1 MSSMSEDI
9 DEGYLSEGEV
19 FVPKKRSKKET
30 SNQSGSQ
37 ETIAADEKHSSSTRD
52 EKKDIHGSEQQPL
65 SKKKKKTQKNKVCHL
80 WLKRKCLRGKHCK
93 YLHKKKNHR
102 PQKPSDMEEVDASG
116 KPKSLYA
123 AANSPFL
130 TVLTGFSYCKVKWRG
145 RISSCYKYYCIS
157 GSRAYW
163 N

>member
-1 MSSMSEDI
+1 MGREKTRKVESEKVLEESDVDMSSMSEDI

-93 YLHKKKNHR
+93 YLHKKEK
-102 PQKPSDMEEVDASG
+102 PQT
-116 KPKSLYA
+116 PKA
-123 AANSPFL
+123 
-130 TVLTGFSYCKVKWRG
+130 VGHG
-145 RISSCYKYYCIS
+145 
-157 GSRAYW
+157 GS
-163 N
+163 